1 MEANNKLLIEPE
13 SVPEREFI
21 MTEEIAYVEFVF
33 DCIMRKID
41 KNSALMARADTMF
54 YQRTHSGMSPPDLSN
69 RSAGILYHLRDNSSE
84 TLEDI
89 IYRA

>member
-33 DCIMRKID
+33 DCIMKKID
-41 KNSALMARADTMF
+41 KNQSLMARADTMF
-54 YQRTHSGMSPPDLSN
+54 YQRTHNGLSPPDLSS
-69 RSAGILYHLRDNSSE
+69 RRCGTLYRLVDNSDE
-84 TLEDI
+84 TLGDI
-89 IYRA
+89 ISRT